1 VQTGSDVRH
10 EYKSMKE
17 CHIAL
22 AYEGASWTSEYAYPV
37 MIIQGILGSWDRSSQ
52 VSRLTASKYVYMCL
66 CVYIYDCL
74 TTLFICLSRLARDF
88 ADNNLVQSYMSFNTA
103 YKDTG
108 TFVP

>member
-1 VQTGSDVRH
+1 VWRVQTGSDVRH

-66 CVYIYDCL
+66 GVY
-74 TTLFICLSRLARDF
+74 R
-88 ADNNLVQSYMSFNTA
+88 
-103 YKDTG
+103 
-108 TFVP
+108 